1 MNFEE
6 KKILINSCFMAN
18 FNYWLLP
25 CSLDA
30 IRCKFT
36 QKEDHEGSHVM
47 TMTPTLW
54 KTFLNYDSTKDLSV
68 KNIKWIWLSLS
79 LTRFLVGKRAQE
91 LLALNFEQPP
101 ISYQIFRKSRI
112 LQKNNEA
119 LEWRTLSRQGL

>member
-1 MNFEE
+1 MFMNFEE
-6 KKILINSCFMAN
+6 KQILINSCCMAN
-18 FNYWLLP
+18 FSYWLLP
-25 CSLDA
+25 FSLDA
-30 IRCKFT
+30 IWSKFT
-36 QKEDHEGSHVM
+36 QKKDHEVSHVM

-79 LTRFLVGKRAQE
+79 LTRLLVGKRVQE
-91 LLALNFEQPP
+91 LLALNFRTAP

-119 LEWRTLSRQGL
+119 LEWRTLPR